1 MVSRFTS
8 ESLPMARI
16 EFKNQEGLTL
26 TGDLEMPASGK
37 PRAFALFA
45 HCFSC
50 TRKIRAAVHI
60 TRAMAD
66 QGIAVLRFDFTGL
79 GQSEGDFADSSF
91 SANVDDLLAAADWIA
106 KQHEP
111 VQILVG
117 HSLGGTAVLAAA
129 PQIESCRAVASINA
143 PAQPQHVLHHMED
156 NLEKIEQSGSAVVN
170 LGGRPFR
177 IRKEF
182 VDDVRNQDV
191 ANRLRSLKRALL
203 VLHAPLDKTVD
214 VHNAQEIFAAALH
227 PKSFVSLDKADHLL
241 SSPEDSEYA
250 GLIIANWARRYLD
263 PVEAEDA
270 QVETAEQ
277 TSVDGVLVTGRTS
290 DGFACKVQ
298 SGNHQWVAD
307 EPPGIGADTG
317 PDPYAHLCAALG
329 TCTVMTLNMYA
340 RHKKLPVEQVIT
352 HVKHDRI
359 HASDCEDC
367 QKTDG
372 KIDVLHRSIS
382 ITGEITDQQRQ
393 RMLEIADRCPV
404 HRTLEN
410 EIKVETS
417 LAD

>member
-1 MVSRFTS
+1 
-8 ESLPMARI
+8 MARVQ
-16 EFKNQEGLTL
+16 FKNQEGLTL
-26 TGDLEMPASGK
+26 TGDLEMPATGE

-91 SANVDDLLAAADWIA
+91 SANVDDLLAAADWLAQNHQPI
-106 KQHEP
+106 Q
-111 VQILVG
+111 VLVG

-129 PQIESCRAVASINA
+129 PHIDSCRAVASINA
-143 PAQPQHVLHHMED
+143 PAEPRHVLHHMEGD
-156 NLEKIEQSGSAVVN
+156 LDTIQKSGSAVVN

-177 IRKEF
+177 IRQEF

-191 ANRLRSLKRALL
+191 ANRLRNLKRALL
-203 VLHAPLDKTVD
+203 VLHAPLDQTVD
-214 VHNAQEIFAAALH
+214 VSNAQNIFAAALH

-241 SSPEDSEYA
+241 SNPEDSQYA
-250 GLIIANWARRYLD
+250 GILIAHWASRYLD
-263 PVEAEDA
+263 PI
-270 QVETAEQ
+270 EQ
-277 TSVDGVLVTGRTS
+277 THKTADAADVLVADGVRVTGRTA

-298 SGNHQWVAD
+298 SGSHQWIAD
-307 EPPGIGADTG
+307 EPPGVGGLDTG

-352 HVKHDRI
+352 HVRHDRI
-359 HASDCEDC
+359 HAKDCEDC
-367 QKTDG
+367 QKTEG
-372 KIDVLHRSIS
+372 KIDLLHRQIT
-382 ITGEITDQQRQ
+382 ITGDLTDQQRQ

-410 EIKVETS
+410 EIKVDTS
-417 LAD
+417 LVQ